1 MKLFVNRVH
10 FAVFRVDLTFGEL
23 FFAPPEPVSA
33 TAKLL
38 KDVRY
43 GDLCTEK
50 AFLWPSQVDFR
61 PEMPENRQLQN
72 NFTPLP

>member
-43 GDLCTEK
+43 GD
-50 AFLWPSQVDFR
+50 FR